1 MNWEALI
8 VVSKLLAQVEGRPDL
23 DVATRAAQLN
33 KAVSVAYYAMFHA
46 LAQNNADRLVGD
58 SEADRD
64 SAAWHRTY
72 RALEHRTAYRQ
83 LNESRLADFSSP
95 LRLFGSTFRTM
106 QELRHRADYD
116 PRSQFSAAVTLSLI
130 AEAESAIRDFLAAS
144 APERREIATHV
155 LFPARA

>member
-1 MNWEALI
+1 
-8 VVSKLLAQVEGRPDL
+8 LLAQVEDSSDL
-23 DVATRAAQLN
+23 DAATRAAQLN
-33 KAVSVAYYAMFHA
+33 KAVSAAYYAMFHA

-83 LNESRLADFSSP
+83 LNENRVADFSSP
-95 LRLFGSTFRTM
+95 VRVFGSAFRTM
-106 QELRHRADYD
+106 QELRHRADYE
-116 PRSQFSAAVTLSLI
+116 PRSQFSPAVTLNLI
-130 AEAESAIRDFLAAS
+130 AEAESAITDFLTATAA
-144 APERREIATHV
+144 ERRELAAHV

>member
-1 MNWEALI
+1 MSWEALI
-8 VVSKLLAQVEGRPDL
+8 VVSKLLAQVDDSSDL
-23 DVATRAAQLN
+23 DVATRIAQLN

-64 SAAWHRTY
+64 SGAWHRTY

-83 LNESRLADFSSP
+83 LNENRLVNFSSP
-95 LRLFGSTFRTM
+95 IRLFGSTFRTL

-116 PRSQFSAAVTLSLI
+116 PRAQFSSAVTLNLI
-130 AEAESAIRDFLAAS
+130 AEAESAIRDFLNATIA
-144 APERREIATHV
+144 ERRELATHV
-155 LFPARA
+155 LFASRT